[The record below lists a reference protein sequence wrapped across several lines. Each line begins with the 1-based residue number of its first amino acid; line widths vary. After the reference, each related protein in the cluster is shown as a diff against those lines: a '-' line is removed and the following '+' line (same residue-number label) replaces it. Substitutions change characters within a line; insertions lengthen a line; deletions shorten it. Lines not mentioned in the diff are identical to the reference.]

1 MGDAGKVCIF
11 YCEAGFFAVET
22 VTHSHSSH
30 KTYVAPNGVKI
41 VRKKRGSFVRP
52 KSDQFKRVKEAWRKP
67 RGIDSP
73 TRRRFRGARLM
84 PNRGYGN
91 AKATRGMELNG
102 KYNIVVNN
110 MGDLEALK
118 MKNKKYNLVLGH
130 ALGGK
135 SRALLIERAGQIGFK
150 VANIKAKVTAEE
162 AS

>member
-1 MGDAGKVCIF
+1 MG
-11 YCEAGFFAVET
+11 GFFAVEM

-102 KYNIVVNN
+102 KYNIV
-110 MGDLEALK
+110 
-118 MKNKKYNLVLGH
+118 LGH

-150 VANIKAKVTAEE
+150 VANIKA
-162 AS
+162 

>member
-1 MGDAGKVCIF
+1 MG
-11 YCEAGFFAVET
+11 EM

-67 RGIDSP
+67 RG
-73 TRRRFRGARLM
+73 
-84 PNRGYGN
+84 
-91 AKATRGMELNG
+91 MELNG

-130 ALGGK
+130 ALGAK
-135 SRALLIERAGQIGFK
+135 SRTLLIERAGQLGYK
-150 VANIKAKVTAEE
+150 VANSKAKVTAEE